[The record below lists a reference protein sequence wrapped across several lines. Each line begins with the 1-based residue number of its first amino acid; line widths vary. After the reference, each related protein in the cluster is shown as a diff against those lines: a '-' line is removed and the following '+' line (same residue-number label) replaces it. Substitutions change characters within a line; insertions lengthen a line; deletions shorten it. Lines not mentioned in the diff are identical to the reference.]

1 MSPARNMSPARREK
15 QLRRYFQRPKP
26 VRHLLLRCIL
36 LVPIPFVI
44 GRLLMNVIR
53 RSSFSDYDIDQ
64 IVEDALERGKIDA
77 EQQLFGSKPN
87 RSDTVNV
94 VSLFSAYIPRNRP
107 TAEVPRED
115 MLARR
120 SKRDG
125 FFRFSA
131 YRFVYVYPTMHYLSL
146 YSTQYNVLTDR
157 IDQGYEQE
165 YPYRHIVSIEAG
177 PYYGE
182 VLAKQGRLQRPD
194 RAGFVAGHWFRIV
207 NAGGEDFQVGVIYED
222 LVQAARGEELKK
234 IIERGE
240 VVKGL
245 ERLDSNFN
253 DARKR
258 IRDVLRQKEEAAQI
272 GRQGSEWSG
281 AASGPPLGG
290 AGSQPDWGPP
300 VNDPTRTE
308 SEERR

>member
-1 MSPARNMSPARREK
+1 MNPARREK

-26 VRHLLLRCIL
+26 VKHLLLRCL
-36 LVPIPFVI
+36 WLVPIPFVI

-53 RSSFSDYDIDQ
+53 RSSFSDSDIDQ
-64 IVEDALERGKIDA
+64 ILEQALERGKVDA
-77 EQQLFGSKPN
+77 EQQLFGSNPS

-94 VSLFSAYIPRNRP
+94 VPLYSAYISRNRP

-125 FFRFSA
+125 LFRFSA
-131 YRFVYVYPTMHYLSL
+131 YQFVYMYPTMHYLSL
-146 YSTQYNVLTDR
+146 YSTQYNVLTDEM
-157 IDQGYEQE
+157 DQGDERE
-165 YPYRHIVSIEAG
+165 YPYRHIVSIAAG
-177 PYYGE
+177 PYHGE
-182 VLAKQGRLQRPD
+182 DRAKQGRLHRQD
-194 RAGFVAGHWFRIV
+194 RTGFVAGHWFRIV
-207 NAGGEDFQVGVIYED
+207 NAGGEEFRVGVVYEE
-222 LVQAARGEELKK
+222 LEQAARGERLKE
-234 IIERGE
+234 IIEKGE

-245 ERLDSNFN
+245 ERLESNFN

-272 GRQGSEWSG
+272 GGQGSEWG
-281 AASGPPLGG
+281 HAVSGPPAGG
-290 AGSQPDWGPP
+290 AGSQRDWGAP
-300 VNDPTRTE
+300 VSDPTRTE